1 MKFLVNPKVVAE
13 FSARCGVQSGKCGV
27 QSGKCGITS
36 SGKCGIQ
43 SGRV

>member
-13 FSARCGVQSGKCGV
+13 FSARCGVQSGKCG
-27 QSGKCGITS
+27 ITS